1 MDVKYICYE
10 ICFLWNLENIYIY
23 IYKKYLTIRLRA
35 RDFCYFIE
43 IEGEYSNCFSK
54 NKKYFEKRAIN
65 IFFFPPLLD
74 IYLRKRFHFSV
85 VCSVIDAQMTPQC
98 GKNKEVTDVLTTL
111 WRPLCIY
118 ITEQTTEKW
127 WRWIA
132 SDDVIHDLYKSS
144 NVIGSWYCTE
154 IRDWFT

>member
-1 MDVKYICYE
+1 MKYAFCE
-10 ICFLWNLENIYIY
+10 TWKIYIY

-111 WRPLCIY
+111 
-118 ITEQTTEKW
+118 
-127 WRWIA
+127 
-132 SDDVIHDLYKSS
+132 
-144 NVIGSWYCTE
+144 
-154 IRDWFT
+154 